1 MERREIAAVLAYI
14 GRLDPRTIR
23 TDRGEARDQIDQW
36 HELLGDVP
44 LATDHGWDVRA
55 AIREHVL
62 DSPYPILPVDVA
74 RRWRT
79 YRRDRLA
86 RHTDP
91 TPAADPDDPET
102 WRSELLGTRHAVATG
117 TVAPMTHREITS
129 GPGPEL
135 EARLAT
141 IGSCIPPAVRTQ
153 LAPFR
158 PTQAAREAAIAAGR
172 PDPLSVR
179 CQWCHADAGEPCRS
193 RRVDLDDAARGNARR
208 DKPHPTRYDL
218 AAAALT
224 RQETAA

>member
-23 TDRGEARDQIDQW
+23 TDTGEARDQIDQW
-36 HELLGDVP
+36 YELLGDVP
-44 LATDHGWDVRA
+44 LATERWDVRT

-74 RRWRT
+74 RKWRT

-91 TPAADPDDPET
+91 TPAADPDNVET
-102 WRSELLGTRHAVATG
+102 WRAELLATRHAVATG
-117 TVAPMTHREITS
+117 TAEPMTHRQITS
-129 GPGPEL
+129 GPGPDL
-135 EARLAT
+135 EERLRA
-141 IGSCIPPAVRTQ
+141 IGSCIPPAVRAE
-153 LAPFR
+153 LAPYR
-158 PTQAAREAAIAAGR
+158 PTRAAREAAIAKGD

-179 CQWCHADAGEPCRS
+179 CQWCGADEGEPCRS
-193 RRVDLDDAARGNARR
+193 RRVDPDGAARGNGRR
-208 DKPHPTRYDL
+208 NKPHPTRFDL

-224 RQETAA
+224 RQEAAA